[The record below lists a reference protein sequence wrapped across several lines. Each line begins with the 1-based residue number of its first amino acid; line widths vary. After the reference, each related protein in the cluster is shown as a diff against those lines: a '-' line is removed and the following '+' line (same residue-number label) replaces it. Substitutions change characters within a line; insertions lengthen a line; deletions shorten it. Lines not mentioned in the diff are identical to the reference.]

1 MGAAPMAA
9 TQNLY
14 YFIMSKGNML
24 LGHARGKV
32 GSLVFSRSNGKQI
45 VRAKADVVKNPKTLA
60 QTIQRIMLNTISQAY
75 SKMSAICDH
84 SFEGVKVG
92 QDSMSYFMR
101 QNLNALRTKVSEAIA
116 SGATMEEIFSFSPL
130 GSGIFVP
137 NDYLISKG
145 KLPSVAVIDASSDA
159 HMAAVINGATYQSVI
174 DSIGGQRGDQ
184 LTFVGVVGSSIDSLT
199 FKFARIILDPTD
211 ANGNQLPLTTA
222 FLDGSAVN
230 AANPR
235 NEGAINLTVSG
246 SNVKFDFGDTYIFAG
261 AVIVSRK
268 GSDETWLRSDAT
280 LTANASSSEQVY
292 SLQLAI
298 DLSEQGNIDT
308 PNARY
313 LNNSGNG
320 RMAEE
325 ATPVAPATIR
335 EASIDGSPIVRGSS
349 FQFPSNGVLTILAAG
364 GEGSTLQVA
373 FSASGTLSKQTSIVA
388 GTVATINA
396 TSQEAAGKSLVL
408 VQDGRIVD
416 TYCSFT

>member
-1 MGAAPMAA
+1 
-9 TQNLY
+9 
-14 YFIMSKGNML
+14 ML

-60 QTIQRIMLNTISQAY
+60 QTIQRIMLNTVSQAY

-137 NDYLISKG
+137 NDYVISKG

-159 HMAAVINGATYQSVI
+159 QMAAVINGATYQTVI

-211 ANGNQLPLTTA
+211 AEGNQLPLTTA
-222 FLDGSAVN
+222 FLDGTSVN

-246 SNVKFDFGDTYIFAG
+246 NNVEFDFGDTYIFAG

-268 GSDETWLRSDAT
+268 GADEAWLRSDAT

-320 RMAEE
+320 RLAEQAE
-325 ATPVAPATIR
+325 PVAQASIR
-335 EASIDGSPIVRGSS
+335 EVSLDGDPVVRGTS
-349 FQFPSNGVLTILAAG
+349 FQFPSNGQLAILATG

-373 FSASGTLSKQTSIVA
+373 FNANGTLSKQTNIVA
-388 GTVATINA
+388 GTSATITA
-396 TSQEAAGKSLVL
+396 TSAEAAGKSLVL
-408 VQDGRIVD
+408 VQDGRVVD

>member
-1 MGAAPMAA
+1 MAA
-9 TQNLY
+9 THKTY
-14 YFIMSKGNML
+14 YIVMSKGNML

-116 SGATMEEIFSFSPL
+116 SGTTMEEIFSFSPL

-159 HMAAVINGATYQSVI
+159 QMAAVINGATYQTVI

-211 ANGNQLPLTTA
+211 AQGEQLPLTTA
-222 FLDGSAVN
+222 FLDGTSVN

-246 SNVKFDFGDTYIFAG
+246 NNVEFDFGDTYIFAG

-268 GSDETWLRSDAT
+268 GSDEAWLRSDAT

-292 SLQLAI
+292 NLQLAI

-308 PNARY
+308 PNSRY

-320 RMAEE
+320 RLAEQAE
-325 ATPVAPATIR
+325 PVAAASIR
-335 EASIDGSPIVRGSS
+335 EVSLDGNPVARGSS
-349 FQFPSNGVLTILAAG
+349 FQFPSNGVLAISATG
-364 GEGSTLQVA
+364 GEGSTLKVA
-373 FSASGTLSKQTSIVA
+373 FSANGTLSKQTSIVA
-388 GTVATINA
+388 GTPASITATA
-396 TSQEAAGKSLVL
+396 AEAAGKSLVL